1 MNYNR
6 GCYRQPATCGCNVG
20 KKYADFH
27 KNAVLNAQNNQMSK
41 FCGNHNEMNYKLG
54 MVYAPY
60 QEWQNLFP
68 CEKGFDAGTIFEEL
82 NKPFYGYKSNK
93 GGCCL

>member
-6 GCYRQPATCGCNVG
+6 GCYRQPNLSGCNVG

-27 KNAVLNAQNNQMSK
+27 KTPLCNANISNSARNYNNSA
-41 FCGNHNEMNYKLG
+41 EMNYKLG

-60 QEWQNLFP
+60 QEWQNIYP
-68 CEKGFDAGTIFEEL
+68 IEKGFEYGTIFEEL